1 MATQKQAQQ
10 TLNSGGRIHNG
21 IQVNASGGLR
31 TDVKGRLS
39 KKQVSA
45 IARKNPGAPITE
57 TR

>member
-10 TLNSGGRIHNG
+10 TLNSGGRLHNG
-21 IQVNASGGLR
+21 LQVNASGGLR
-31 TDVKGRLS
+31 TDVRGRLS

-45 IARKNPGAPITE
+45 LAAKNPGARITE